1 MSTTSNDQTTTT
13 VKLRARKF
21 DVPPIRDCVVIGRK
35 SPIGCVA
42 IKKALMLL
50 RGDSFHDLH
59 PDDDVVSDI
68 LVRADILRMLPK
80 EKLIDLILRRI
91 KPLMGDSE
99 IIHLEIDVEIALED
113 QM

>member
-1 MSTTSNDQTTTT
+1 MPKVSEPPTTT
-13 VKLRARKF
+13 VRLRARKF
-21 DVPPIRDCVVIGRK
+21 DVPPFRDCLVIGRK

-42 IKKALMLL
+42 IKKALKLL
-50 RGDSFHDLH
+50 RGNSFHDLH